1 MAMVSEFLGQLT
13 LNAGVIFW
21 THHKRDLCRSQSV
34 WDDSSLSFALNPQAH
49 EPTFPT
55 VVPAVDF
62 DPNRDAAR
70 IETAIKTKGRTLYNT
85 VQNCVL

>member
-1 MAMVSEFLGQLT
+1 MSLST
-13 LNAGVIFW
+13 
-21 THHKRDLCRSQSV
+21 
-34 WDDSSLSFALNPQAH
+34 WDDSSLSFALNPQSQ

-70 IETAIKTKGRTLYNT
+70 IETAIKTKGRTLVHHVLIRNRA
-85 VQNCVL
+85 QSCVL